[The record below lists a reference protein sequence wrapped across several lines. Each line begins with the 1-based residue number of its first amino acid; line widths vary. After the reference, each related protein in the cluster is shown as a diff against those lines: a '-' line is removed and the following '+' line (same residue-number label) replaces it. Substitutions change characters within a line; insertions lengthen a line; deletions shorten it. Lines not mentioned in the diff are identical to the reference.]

1 VGAAGETGRWAL
13 PGRPGGWRQRL
24 DLSVDVDVDADVM
37 YGVFEWAPLIAGW
50 RRGSLYKGDGEGFL
64 VHGEK
69 KEGYS
74 ESAGEGFIPYM
85 TIFCYWGGDRKG
97 AEVALSNLNNHCS

>member
-1 VGAAGETGRWAL
+1 
-13 PGRPGGWRQRL
+13 
-24 DLSVDVDVDADVM
+24 M

-50 RRGSLYKGDGEGFL
+50 RRGSLYKGGGEGFL

-85 TIFCYWGGDRKG
+85 TIFFAIGEGIGK
-97 AEVALSNLNNHCS
+97 VLKLL